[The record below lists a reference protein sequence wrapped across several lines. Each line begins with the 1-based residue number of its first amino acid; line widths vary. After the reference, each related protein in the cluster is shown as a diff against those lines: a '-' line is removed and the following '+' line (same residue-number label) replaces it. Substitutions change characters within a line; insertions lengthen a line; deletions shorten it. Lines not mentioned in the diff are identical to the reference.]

1 MCRGSTGYLTP
12 LVVEKTICGPLK
24 INEEMSVKNSP
35 ETTNSHFSN
44 VVAHFEKRFLDT
56 YTSSDK
62 KVCVTIALHPV
73 IKLIVFPYS
82 FQQCSETL
90 ENC

>member
-1 MCRGSTGYLTP
+1 MCRGSTVRYLTP
-12 LVVEKTICGPLK
+12 LVVEKAICAPLK

-44 VVAHFEKRFLDT
+44 VVAHFEKRFLET

-62 KVCVTIALHPV
+62 KVWVTITLHSV
-73 IKLIVFPYS
+73 IKLLIFYRFIS
-82 FQQCSETL
+82 TMFRNT
-90 ENC
+90 